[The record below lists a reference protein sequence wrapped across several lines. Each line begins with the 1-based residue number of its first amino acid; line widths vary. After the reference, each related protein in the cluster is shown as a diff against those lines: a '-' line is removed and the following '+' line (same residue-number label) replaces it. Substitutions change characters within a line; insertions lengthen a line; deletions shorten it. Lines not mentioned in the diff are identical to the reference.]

1 MSHQTFLTPGPSA
14 LYPSFEKHLR
24 TALDAQIPSISH
36 RGKKFQSIYR
46 ETFEALQEL
55 FSLPEE
61 YAVLFCGS
69 ANEIWERLLM
79 NCVEK
84 HSFHLVNGA
93 FSKKFYQFSQQLH
106 LQSGQQTAAF
116 GAGFELENTQI
127 PKDTELLALTHNET
141 SAGVI
146 MPEEVIHQLAT
157 QNPDA
162 LTVVDMV
169 SSAPYPQL
177 DFRKIDSAYFSV
189 QKAFGMP
196 AGLGVWLVNK
206 ACLAKAEEIEKN
218 IEGRSTGTYHRL
230 THLWE
235 TFEKF
240 ETPETPN
247 VLGIYLLGKI
257 AQDMLQKGRDTIR
270 KETDLKANMLYDF
283 VEKKEGLEIF
293 VQNPAHRSPTV
304 IVVNTAT
311 ESSKIIQ
318 KIAAKGFEIGSGYGE
333 YKNKQ
338 IRIANFPA
346 TSVAQIEEFIKV
358 LDQSV

>member
-1 MSHQTFLTPGPSA
+1 MNHQTFLTPGPSA
-14 LYPSFEKHLR
+14 LYPTFEQHLR
-24 TALDAQIPSISH
+24 RALEVQIPSISH
-36 RGKKFQSIYR
+36 RGQKFQAIYR
-46 ETFEALQEL
+46 ETFEALKAL
-55 FSLPEE
+55 FDLPEG

-79 NCVEK
+79 NCVEN

-106 LQSGQQTAAF
+106 LQSGQQVAPF
-116 GAGFELENTQI
+116 GESFELENIQI
-127 PKDTELLALTHNET
+127 PTDTELLALTHNET

-146 MPEEVIHQLAT
+146 MPEEVMHSLKA
-157 QNPDA
+157 QNPDCLA
-162 LTVVDMV
+162 VVDMV
-169 SSAPYPQL
+169 SSAPYPLL
-177 DFRKIDSAYFSV
+177 DFSKIDSAYFSV

-196 AGLGVWLVNK
+196 AGLGVWLVNE
-206 ACLAKAEEIEKN
+206 ACLAKAQKIEQASN
-218 IEGRSTGTYHRL
+218 GRPTGTYHRL

-235 TFEKF
+235 TFQKF

-270 KETDLKANMLYDF
+270 KETELKAQMLYDF
-283 VEKKEGLEIF
+283 IEKKDGLEIF
-293 VQNPAHRSPTV
+293 VKNPAHRSPTV
-304 IVVNTAT
+304 IVANTET
-311 ESSKIIQ
+311 DSSKLIQ
-318 KIAAKGFEIGSGYGE
+318 SVAAKGFEIGSGYKD

-346 TSVAQIEEFIKV
+346 ISAAQMEEFIKA